1 MLDSIVSLSPKAFY
15 TINNLDFGKNHSTTH
30 ALNYSISQVKEALN
44 KNEHIL
50 GIFID
55 LSKAF
60 NTMDHNILLKKPEH
74 YGIRGHALSLLA
86 SFLKDRTQVVSV
98 LGEISEP
105 MSIIYGTTRQL
116 FRPITILDLY

>member
-1 MLDSIVSLSPKAFY
+1 MKIVEFPNPLKLGIVTPIFKKDNEELMKNYCLISTLP
-15 TINNLDFGKNHSTTH
+15 IFGKNFEKIIYVRH

-60 NTMDHNILLKKPEH
+60 DTIDHNILLYH
-74 YGIRGHALSLLA
+74 C
-86 SFLKDRTQVVSV
+86 
-98 LGEISEP
+98 
-105 MSIIYGTTRQL
+105 
-116 FRPITILDLY
+116 